1 MTDPHA
7 VQKERP
13 ASGCPRQIV
22 VENPCSAAQD
32 SFPLR
37 SGRKRERK
45 SRRQVVPIIG
55 DGLPA
60 VAQPE
65 RQIETLTYAN
75 IILYKTTGFTNGK
88 YNARI
93 TLTHTKHVRH
103 AGGK

>member
-22 VENPCSAAQD
+22 VENPCSAPQD
-32 SFPLR
+32 SFLFS
-37 SGRKRERK
+37 SGRKRKSK
-45 SRRQVVPIIG
+45 SRRQIVPVIG

-60 VAQPE
+60 VPQPE
-65 RQIETLTYAN
+65 RQIETLTHAN
-75 IILYKTTGFTNGK
+75 IILYKTTGFTNTK

-93 TLTHTKHVRH
+93 TLTDTKHVRH